1 MSLDTLLQRADIW
14 RGGEYA
20 RRDGSG
26 GAEPASVPSGHPA
39 LDAQLPGGGWPL
51 GALTE
56 LLPEH
61 EGIGTL
67 GLLLPALARL
77 AREGRWLAWITPPH
91 LPYAPA
97 LADAG
102 LDLSRLLLI
111 RTRNEDSLWALEQ
124 TLRSGACG
132 AALAWPHQ
140 PDTRALRRLQL
151 AAEAGHA
158 LGVLIRPARD
168 ARHASPAALRLH
180 VDAVPGGLR
189 VHILKRRGG
198 WTAGP
203 VVIGGC

>member
-1 MSLDTLLQRADIW
+1 MSLDTLLQRTDIW
-14 RGGEYA
+14 RGGEHA
-20 RRDGSG
+20 RHDGLPGAARTSVSSG
-26 GAEPASVPSGHPA
+26 YPA

-61 EGIGTL
+61 EGIGAL

-77 AREGRWLAWITPPH
+77 THEDRPIVWITPPH

-97 LADAG
+97 LAAAG

-111 RTRNEDSLWALEQ
+111 RAPRQDSLWALEQ
-124 TLRSGACG
+124 ALRSGACA

-140 PDTRALRRLQL
+140 PESRALRRLQL
-151 AAEAGHA
+151 AAETGRA
-158 LGVLIRPARD
+158 LAVLIRPPRD
-168 ARHASPAALRLH
+168 AQHASPAALRLH
-180 VDAVPGGLR
+180 VDAAPEGLR

-198 WTAGP
+198 WPAGP
-203 VVIGGC
+203 VVVGGC